1 MHDFWQTPDAPDLH
15 LEHLGPWD
23 QPLEGLPPSG
33 RALRLRFT
41 SLEHAGRPSSIF
53 AVAALHP
60 QSHQRPTVVL
70 IHGGGAVHASFKG
83 WLTKPYLQHGYNVL
97 SLDLPGKGI
106 QRDASLSTGPDMN
119 HETIFHAGDP
129 RDAYLYHAVTAV
141 RRTLDAAESLSCAT
155 DTLILEGWSWGGVVS
170 LLTAAADPRV
180 TAVIAA
186 FGSGS
191 FRQGLIAQDL
201 ARLAPA
207 AQQRWRTAFD
217 PACQSYSPHLLA
229 YLPTGAN
236 DRFFALPDNLR
247 TAAALGPRA
256 HLLASPNKDHALDS
270 PDGLALRTLGALLA
284 DRATP
289 RWPRVESLAQHGDQ
303 LILTASDTTGQVT
316 WAVSDAPPNDLPAVD
331 WTKVHWTLHTTP
343 VTACIAILDARLLGD
358 HPWYATLTSPDG
370 LRACTPLYLGPH
382 ALQA

>member
-1 MHDFWQTPDAPDLH
+1 MHDFWQIPAQPPLD

-23 QPLEGLPPSG
+23 QPLEGLAPHS
-33 RALRLRFT
+33 RALRLRYS

-70 IHGGGAVHASFKG
+70 VHGGGAVHTSFKG
-83 WLTKPYLQHGYNVL
+83 WLTKPYLELGYNL
-97 SLDLPGKGI
+97 LALDLPGKGF
-106 QRDASLSTGPDMN
+106 QRDASLSTGPDMS
-119 HETIFHAGDP
+119 HDSVFVDGDLRQSYLFHAV
-129 RDAYLYHAVTAV
+129 AAV
-141 RRTLDAAESLSCAT
+141 RRTLDAAESLGCAT
-155 DTLILEGWSWGGVVS
+155 NTLLLEGWSWGGVIS

-186 FGSGS
+186 FGSGAL
-191 FRQGLIAQDL
+191 RQGRIAHDL

-207 AQQRWRTAFD
+207 AQQRWRLALD
-217 PACQSYSPHLLA
+217 PACQHYPPHLLA

-236 DRFFALPDNLR
+236 DSFFSLPDNLR
-247 TAAALGPRA
+247 TAHALAHRA
-256 HLLASPNKDHALDS
+256 HFLASPNKDHALDS
-270 PDGLALRTLGALLA
+270 PDALSLRRLGALLA
-284 DRATP
+284 DHATP
-289 RWPRVESLAQHGDQ
+289 RWPRVESIAQHGDQ
-303 LILTASDTTGQVT
+303 LILTASGITGEVA

-343 VTACIAILDARLLGD
+343 VTTSSAALDARLLRD

-370 LRACTPLYLGPH
+370 LRASTPLYLGPR
-382 ALQA
+382 ALEV